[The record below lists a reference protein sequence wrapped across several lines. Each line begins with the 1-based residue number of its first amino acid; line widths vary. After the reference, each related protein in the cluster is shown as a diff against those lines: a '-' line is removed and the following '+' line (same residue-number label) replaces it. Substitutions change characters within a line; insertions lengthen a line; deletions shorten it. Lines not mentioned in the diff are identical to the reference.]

1 MFVRKALLNC
11 SSLLRSFS
19 QKNIKS
25 ILLTSS
31 DDNPG
36 KLKNI
41 LDVFTVNNIN
51 LTHIESQPTSTLD
64 SSKGNSFIIDFEID
78 NDSVVKSTLEKL
90 RAQGIVVK
98 ESSKKHVEWFP
109 RNLKDLEAL
118 EQKTLSGGAE
128 LESDHPGFKDEDYKK
143 RRHQIAEIAYK
154 FNPAEHEVPIVD
166 YTDVEIETWSKIY
179 NVLTPLHEKYACH
192 DYLESFNEMKTHCG
206 FRSDNIP
213 QIKDINTYLK
223 PKTGFQLIPISG
235 LLSPRDFLN
244 YLAFRVFA
252 STQYIRHHSVPFYTP
267 EPDIVHELMGHAP
280 LFANPDFAD
289 FSQQIG
295 LASLGASDPDIKR
308 LATCYWFS
316 VEFGLIQEPDGK
328 KKVYG
333 AGVLSSVDEMLNAVY
348 NKTETRFFDPF
359 KACEVTYP
367 ITSLQPVYWW
377 SNNFE
382 EAKEMMNKFAASI
395 TRGFVTSYDK
405 LNHEIKVYQDI
416 QVSK

>member
-1 MFVRKALLNC
+1 MFVRKILFN
-11 SSLLRSFS
+11 SSPFLRSFS
-19 QKNIKS
+19 QKHIKS

-31 DDNPG
+31 DDHPS
-36 KLKNI
+36 KLKEI
-41 LDVFTVNNIN
+41 LEVFSTNNIN
-51 LTHIESQPTSTLD
+51 LTHIESQPASTLD
-64 SSKGNSFIIDFEID
+64 SSKGNSFIIDFEAD
-78 NDSVVKSTLEKL
+78 NESIIKSALAKL
-90 RAQGIVVK
+90 QSQGINVK

-109 RNLKDLEAL
+109 RTLKDLEAL
-118 EQKTLSGGAE
+118 EQKTLSAGAE

-143 RRHQIAEIAYK
+143 RRHEIAEIAYT
-154 FNPAEHEVPIVD
+154 FNPAEHEVPNIK
-166 YTDVEIETWSKIY
+166 YTDIEIETWSKIY

-192 DYLESFNEMKTHCG
+192 DYLESFQEMKTHCG

-213 QIKDINTYLK
+213 QLQDVNKYLK

-235 LLSPRDFLN
+235 LLTPRDFLN

-267 EPDIVHELMGHAP
+267 EPDVVHELMGHAP

-295 LASLGASDPDIKR
+295 LASLGASEPDIKR

-316 VEFGLIQEPDGK
+316 VEFGLIRESDGK

-333 AGVLSSVDEMLNAVY
+333 AGVLSSVDEILNAVY
-348 NKTETRFFDPF
+348 NNTEARFFDPF
-359 KACEVTYP
+359 KACEVPYP

-382 EAKEMMNKFAASI
+382 EAKEMMNKFAASV

-405 LNHEIKVYQDI
+405 VNHEIKVYQDI